1 MNTFLSK
8 ASTDIR
14 SDIPLSSDPFRSD
27 QLEAMNTEQKISIVT
42 ISFNS
47 AGTIADTIESVLNQ
61 TYPNLE
67 YIIVDGASTDG
78 TVDIIR
84 NSEARFNGRLK
95 WISEPDKGL
104 YDAMNKGIR
113 MATGHLVGILN
124 SDDFYH
130 RANSIEIIAKEFTDK
145 RLKAVFA
152 DVRFVAPD
160 NLDKTVRYYS
170 SAKFSP
176 RRFRFGFMPAH
187 PTFFTYKKY
196 FDKFGYYQTDYVM
209 AADYELLIRFLYV
222 HKLKYKYLPIDLL
235 KMRQGGRST
244 ASIRRKLQFDI
255 EIVRA
260 CRSNGIYTN
269 TAILLIRGFEKIY
282 EFFNTKDGKTSKT
295 HSKKTKEYT
304 KSHSL

>member
-14 SDIPLSSDPFRSD
+14 SDIPLSTDNFRSD
-27 QLEAMNTEQKISIVT
+27 NLASLSADLKISIVT

-47 AGTIADTIESVLNQ
+47 ALTIRDTIESVLSQ
-61 TYPNLE
+61 SYPNLE

-78 TVDIIR
+78 TVEIIR
-84 NSEARFNGRLK
+84 EFESRFNGNFH

-113 MATGHLVGILN
+113 MATGTLVGILN

-130 RANSIEIIAKEFTDK
+130 RPESIEIIANAFIDK

-152 DVRFVAPD
+152 DVRFVAPE

-170 SAKFSP
+170 SAKFNP
-176 RRFRFGFMPAH
+176 KRFRFGFMPAH

-196 FDKFGYYQTDYVM
+196 FDKYGYYETDYVM
-209 AADYELLIRFLYV
+209 AADYELLIRFLFV
-222 HKLKYKYLPIDLL
+222 HRLKYKYLPVDLL

-244 ASIRRKLQFDI
+244 ASIRRKLMFDS

-260 CRSNGIYTN
+260 CKSNGIYTN
-269 TAILLIRGFEKIY
+269 TVLLLFRGFEKLY
-282 EFFNTKDGKTSKT
+282 EFFDTKN
-295 HSKKTKEYT
+295 KKKMINH
-304 KSHSL
+304 KKI